1 MHPEFTVAIVP
12 ALRPSR
18 ALAGLVSTQIYATL
32 RTNGRKNTGR
42 GRATS
47 GSANAGTCVAALR
60 NYDLARRRFRR
71 PAAAATNDM
80 VTTNQNSA
88 VPTTQTKWPETPE
101 G

>member
-1 MHPEFTVAIVP
+1 M
-12 ALRPSR
+12 
-18 ALAGLVSTQIYATL
+18 L
-32 RTNGRKNTGR
+32 RTNGRKYTGR

-47 GSANAGTCVAALR
+47 GSTNAGTCVAVLS

-71 PAAAATNDM
+71 QAAAATNDM

-88 VPTTQTKWPETPE
+88 VPPTQTRWPEKPE